1 MSTRTWVIVATL
13 SWGFWAFALKKAV
26 DEMSP
31 LAAWVAYG
39 CTLVLLVPVALLLG
53 RLWGIS
59 LRYPTQGTAWAVA
72 AAVFVGI
79 GVFALLSAMRGGEAS
94 QTVALTATYPAVTL
108 VLCIVFLRE
117 PLTMSRA
124 LGVVVLCAGAYLVS
138 R

>member
-1 MSTRTWVIVATL
+1 MSTRSWVIVATL

-26 DEMSP
+26 NEMSP

-39 CTLVLLVPVALLLG
+39 CTLVLLVPVALVVG
-53 RLWGIS
+53 RLSGIPM
-59 LRYPTQGTAWAVA
+59 RFPWQGTAWAVA
-72 AAVFVGI
+72 AAAFVGL

-94 QTVALTATYPAVTL
+94 QTVALTATYPVVTL
-108 VLCIVFLRE
+108 VLAILFLRE
-117 PLTMSRA
+117 PFTMSRA